1 MTEEN
6 KGGATSRRALGVSDG
21 ERPLEYH
28 KAPSMLWFL
37 IPLLAFLAYGYFN
50 R

>member
-1 MTEEN
+1 MTKER
-6 KGGATSRRALGVSDG
+6 KGGATSRHAVDAG

-28 KAPSMLWFL
+28 KAPSMLWFV
-37 IPLLAFLAYGYFN
+37 IPLLALLAYSYFG